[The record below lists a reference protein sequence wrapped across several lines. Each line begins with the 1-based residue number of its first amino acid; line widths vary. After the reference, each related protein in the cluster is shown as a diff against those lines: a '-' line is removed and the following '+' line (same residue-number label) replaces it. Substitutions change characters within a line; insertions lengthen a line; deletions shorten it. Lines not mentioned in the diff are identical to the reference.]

1 MGVVHSNKEVSD
13 TKIRCGETFRVTLS
27 LTASPDIESH
37 PTDIVLL
44 LDRSGSMAGSPLDHL
59 KLGAKK
65 FISILD
71 EATDGAHDGHIG
83 FGSRIGIVSFATTAT
98 QNTPL
103 ITSVEELNE
112 AVEALSA
119 GGSTNH
125 ADAFTHAMQLFD
137 ETSTNA
143 KVIVLFTDGKTTA
156 GPPPTPIAEAAKAQG
171 VTIYCIGLRG
181 SKGLDDA
188 ALIAWAS
195 EPASAYVAITPN
207 EGELEDIFADLAHN
221 IAKPGATE
229 IVVRDTISPCFRVQS
244 VETPTKGTAK
254 KVDDTSVLWEIEA
267 LGVRGSEG
275 ASLTFTVEHIGPCTG
290 LIEVNRSVSYQDHEG
305 NEVVFPSP
313 KIEVRCDEP
322 TPPECPDAVE
332 ITIGG
337 CTDTVEYNA
346 GDLQLDDLGRILLLD
361 VKLKNVCPHKR
372 VALAVILTEVDA
384 KDEEHPR
391 GTKTMVIPAHTGS
404 VCRDVT
410 VRCIRFVLPEELD
423 VSGTPGG
430 ICNERHFLARF
441 IAHYIDSDFT
451 CCRTTV

>member
-1 MGVVHSNKEVSD
+1 MRAISSTTYEGDISYPDKESVSENGLGKKKKRGVVHSNKEVSD

-37 PTDIVLL
+37 PTDIVFL
-44 LDRSGSMAGSPLDHL
+44 LDRSGSMAGSPPDHL
-59 KLGAKK
+59 
-65 FISILD
+65 
-71 EATDGAHDGHIG
+71 
-83 FGSRIGIVSFATTAT
+83 
-98 QNTPL
+98 
-103 ITSVEELNE
+103 
-112 AVEALSA
+112 
-119 GGSTNH
+119 
-125 ADAFTHAMQLFD
+125 
-137 ETSTNA
+137 
-143 KVIVLFTDGKTTA
+143 
-156 GPPPTPIAEAAKAQG
+156 
-171 VTIYCIGLRG
+171 
-181 SKGLDDA
+181 
-188 ALIAWAS
+188 
-195 EPASAYVAITPN
+195 
-207 EGELEDIFADLAHN
+207 
-221 IAKPGATE
+221 KPGATE

-254 KVDDTSVLWEIEA
+254 KADDTSVLWEIEA
-267 LGVRGSEG
+267 LGVKGSEG

-305 NEVVFPSP
+305 IEVVFPSP

-346 GDLQLDDLGRILLLD
+346 GDLQLDDLGRILLPD

-404 VCRDVT
+404 VCRDVA